1 RGSPMKQ
8 LTGMDASFLYMETG
22 AQFGHVSSVSI
33 YHRPPGQPD
42 YSPLEAW
49 RTQLQNR
56 LHLLEPLT
64 RRLRMVPFGLDHPYW
79 VDDPEFDLDFHVR
92 QTAVAP
98 PGTDQQLADVTAR
111 IVGRPLDRNRPL
123 WESYVVEGLSDD
135 RFAILTKVH
144 HSTVDGASGAE
155 LLTMMLDTDP
165 GGDPIEPGELVQG
178 ERLPTD
184 MEMIGRAAANLA
196 RKPGR
201 GLLLGIRTARDI
213 GQATRNPVLVA
224 AADQMRSGLRGPLG
238 ALLNRGRTREAAG
251 EAVGARPSRA
261 PKTPFNAV
269 ISPHRRLALR
279 SLPLADVKELKNAMG
294 ATVNDVVM
302 AMCAGGLRTW
312 LEAHGGLPD
321 EPLVA
326 MVPVSVRTGDEVE
339 RWTNR
344 VSAIFATIPTDESD
358 PLVRLAKMHDAMVE
372 SKQMFD
378 AIPADQLTEFAAFPP
393 PAVFAQAMRTATR
406 LSTRF
411 GSPVNLVIS
420 NVPGPRETL
429 YSAGAEL
436 QHYYPVSTITDGQG
450 LNITVQSYRDTL
462 DLGLVACRELVPDVW
477 DLAQYMVDD
486 LAAMSEAAGL
496 KSRPVVKKAVPTRAA
511 GEAAPRRTAAKKVTP
526 KRAAARKAAPVRAA
540 AKEAAPKKA
549 AAKKAAAKKAAPRR
563 SAAKKAAPKKAA
575 PRRSAAKKAA
585 PERAAAKK
593 AAPRRSAAKKSAPK
607 KSAPKKTA
615 ARKVAPR
622 KSAARKAAAP

>member
-1 RGSPMKQ
+1 MKQ

-22 AQFGHVSSVSI
+22 AQFGHVSSVSV
-33 YHRPPGQPD
+33 YKRPPGQPNYD
-42 YSPLEAW
+42 PLSAW
-49 RTQLQNR
+49 RAQLVSR

-79 VDDPEFDLDFHVR
+79 VEDPNFDLDFHVR
-92 QTAVAP
+92 QTAIAP

-123 WESYVVEGLSDD
+123 WESYVIEGLAGK

-165 GGDPIEPGELVQG
+165 GGDVIEPGELPVG

-184 MEMIGRAAANLA
+184 VEMVGRAAGNLV

-201 GLLLGIRTARDI
+201 ALLLGARTARDI
-213 GQATRNPVLVA
+213 GKATRNPALVA
-224 AADQMRSGLRGPLG
+224 AANQLRSGLRGPLG
-238 ALLNRGRTREAAG
+238 SLLNIGRSREERG
-251 EAVGARPSRA
+251 EAVGALPTRA
-261 PKTPFNAV
+261 PQTPFNAA

-279 SLPLADVKELKNAMG
+279 SLPLADVKELKNAVG

-312 LEAHGGLPD
+312 LEVHDALPD

-326 MVPVSVRTGDEVE
+326 MVPVSVRTGEEVE

-344 VSAIFATIPTDESD
+344 VSALFAVIPTDEPD
-358 PLVRLAKMHDAMVE
+358 PLTRLAKMHQAMVGA
-372 SKQMFD
+372 KQLFD
-378 AIPADQLTEFAAFPP
+378 AVPAEQLTEFAAFPP
-393 PAVFAQAMRTATR
+393 PAVFAQAMRTVTR
-406 LSTRF
+406 LTTRF

-436 QHYYPVSTITDGQG
+436 EHYYPVSTIVDGQG

-462 DLGLVACRELVPDVW
+462 DIGLVACRELVPDVW

-486 LAAMSEAAGL
+486 LAAMSKAAGL
-496 KSRPVVKKAVPTRAA
+496 
-511 GEAAPRRTAAKKVTP
+511 
-526 KRAAARKAAPVRAA
+526 
-540 AKEAAPKKA
+540 
-549 AAKKAAAKKAAPRR
+549 
-563 SAAKKAAPKKAA
+563 
-575 PRRSAAKKAA
+575 
-585 PERAAAKK
+585 
-593 AAPRRSAAKKSAPK
+593 
-607 KSAPKKTA
+607 
-615 ARKVAPR
+615 
-622 KSAARKAAAP
+622 